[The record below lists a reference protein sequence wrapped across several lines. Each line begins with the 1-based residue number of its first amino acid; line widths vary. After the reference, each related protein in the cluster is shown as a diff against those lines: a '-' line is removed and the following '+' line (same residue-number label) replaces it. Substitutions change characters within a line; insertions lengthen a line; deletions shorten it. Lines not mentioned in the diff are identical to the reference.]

1 MADRQ
6 ALNIEIL
13 EHQHRGLSVQLE
25 AIMRHAHLT
34 PLEEQTAR
42 ELKKKKLDAKD
53 RIVALQRMIRGY

>member
-34 PLEEQTAR
+34 PLEEQRLASSKRRSSTQ
-42 ELKKKKLDAKD
+42 
-53 RIVALQRMIRGY
+53 RIASPPCSA